1 MDLINLKRYIMA
13 LEGII
18 NYEELQRVMVIDYN
32 PKIPFNNSCS
42 ICEHTLVS
50 NDVLSPQ
57 TTPIVIPGFG
67 AMYRLIGDGIHTPTF
82 SGFKKNSG
90 SGNFDATSGRLNL
103 ITFIYDGVDYWY
115 SINQAV

>member
-1 MDLINLKRYIMA
+1 
-13 LEGII
+13 
-18 NYEELQRVMVIDYN
+18 
-32 PKIPFNNSCS
+32 
-42 ICEHTLVS
+42 
-50 NDVLSPQ
+50 
-57 TTPIVIPGFG
+57 
-67 AMYRLIGDGIHTPTF
+67 MYRLIGDGVHTPTF